1 MFDLN
6 LFVKHKII
14 PDWNDIYYGISNN
27 YLHLKCVSEYAIM
40 CLESFPQD
48 ETKLLELAWK
58 SDDKEY
64 LLETIKSISCIDNK
78 MSEDKWKYCIV
89 KDLVENCCDK
99 DKLFLKLDELYASFN
114 YPVDMEEFVSY
125 MPVKDNYD
133 PSQNTQD
140 ENMNRLL
147 EKVEIFLEK
156 KKNVLNL
163 N

>member
-14 PDWNDIYYGISNN
+14 PDWNDIYYGIANN
-27 YLHLKCVSEYAIM
+27 YLSLKCVSEYATM
-40 CLESFPQD
+40 CLKSSPQD

-99 DKLFLKLDELYASFN
+99 DKLFFQLDELYASFN

-133 PSQNTQD
+133 PSQHTQD

-147 EKVEIFLEK
+147 EKVQIFLEK
-156 KKNVLNL
+156 KKNILNL
-163 N
+163 K